1 MKRIILPVIIASV
14 SLIIFGLCSKPFLG
28 DEIYHF
34 RFAKDA
40 YNSNSR
46 PVFDSQYGTS
56 EMPTI
61 LYTSPPLWNLLL
73 AILWKIT
80 GGISTCVAQCYQVI
94 FYVIII
100 FVTYLIGREL
110 YSEKEAKISS
120 LLVATVPMILS
131 FSIILYTDIPAVA
144 LSLVGILY
152 TIKKKFLL
160 AGLFWGFALLT
171 KNNSAFFIPAI
182 ILLFLFVTDD
192 KIITKLKNTFLIFSP
207 FCILYFIDFRWRS
220 SAFSNVSLGA
230 IQGISPLKLSHET
243 GIFGTWK
250 AIISNLWFNRI
261 SPNTILLKAKSTEYL
276 SSHLLNIKD
285 MSMYLGIVLL
295 ILAILYLLRKKYEKK
310 DMYLGVFIISYVI
323 STFVLIGWNT
333 DIRYFMPIVP
343 LLCILFSKSITDI
356 DNTWIKRLLICACIF
371 QFIVTVPYVSYKRNI
386 TPQIEDA
393 FNFIKNNIPV
403 NSLLLYPEPNIQ
415 EYAQR
420 KVIWSNFKPS
430 TSLRNVFWPEDI
442 NTIKDAISSNNIDYI
457 VIKKTRCYN
466 DVELKHIGGY
476 PNSFVKK
483 LPNYEF
489 VKLIFDN
496 KEVAV
501 WEIEKQYL

>member
-1 MKRIILPVIIASV
+1 MKRIILPVVVASV
-14 SLIIFGLCSKPFLG
+14 LLIIFSLCSKPFLG
-28 DEIYHF
+28 DEIYHL

-46 PVFDSQYGTS
+46 PVFDSQYGTLK
-56 EMPTI
+56 MPTI

-73 AILWKIT
+73 ALLWKIT
-80 GGISTCVAQCYQVI
+80 GGISTFVAQFYQVI

-100 FVTYLIGREL
+100 LFTYLIAEEL

-144 LSLVGILY
+144 LSLVGIFFI
-152 TIKKKFLL
+152 IKKKFLP
-160 AGLFWGFALLT
+160 AGLFWSFALLT

-182 ILLFLFVTDD
+182 ISLLFFATDN
-192 KIITKLKNTFLIFSP
+192 KIIAKLKNALLTFMPL
-207 FCILYFIDFRWRS
+207 CILYYMDFWWRS
-220 SAFSNVSLGA
+220 NAFSNASIGV

-250 AIISNLWFNRI
+250 AIISNLWFSRI
-261 SPNTILLKAKSTEYL
+261 SPKTFLDKLNPAEYL
-276 SSHLLNIKD
+276 NSHLLNIKD
-285 MSMYLGIVLL
+285 LFMYLGIVLL
-295 ILAILYLLRKKYEKK
+295 ILAILYILRKKYEKK
-310 DMYLGVFIISYVI
+310 DMYVGVFIISYLI
-323 STFVLIGWNT
+323 STFVVIGWNT

-343 LLCILFSKSITDI
+343 LLCILFSKSISDI
-356 DNTWIKRLLICACIF
+356 NNTWIKRLLICACIF
-371 QFIVTVPYVSYKRNI
+371 QFIVTVSYVSYKRNI
-386 TPQIEDA
+386 TPQIEGA
-393 FNFIKNNIPV
+393 FNFIKNNTPV

-415 EYAQR
+415 EYAKR

-442 NTIKDAISSNNIDYI
+442 NTIRDTISSNNIDYI

-466 DVELKHIGGY
+466 DVEVKHIGGY
-476 PNSFVKK
+476 PDSFVKK
-483 LPNYEF
+483 LPDYKF

-496 KEVAV
+496 KEIAV
-501 WEIEKQYL
+501 WKIEKQYL